1 MRSTL
6 ESIWT
11 WAAIVVLIV
20 LWLPLLAVI
29 RLFDRDPARYRTGR
43 WFRRLG
49 MAMTKVN
56 PAWQTEI
63 TGETI
68 DDARRPYVVVSNHLS
83 NADIPIISCLPWEMK
98 WVAKAALFKVPVSG
112 WMMRLAG
119 DIPVDRKDKKSRA
132 QVLVMAKQYLDD
144 RCSVMFFPEGTRSR
158 DGRLHRF
165 SDGAFRLAI
174 NAQVPILPLVLDG
187 TRETLPK
194 NSWKFGTARVKL
206 KVLPPIPTAGLT
218 ADDTAALREQVR
230 GAIVAQLAAWREAP
244 PEAIDAT
251 LPASKDQD
259 SAKTPAPAGA

>member
-29 RLFDRDPARYRTGR
+29 RVFDRDPARYRTGR

-68 DDARRPYVVVSNHLS
+68 DDPRRPYVVVSNHLS
-83 NADIPIISCLPWEMK
+83 SADIPIISCLPWEMK
-98 WVAKAALFKVPVSG
+98 WVAKAELFKVPVSG

-132 QVLVMAKQYLDD
+132 RVLVTAKQYLQD

-174 NAQVPILPLVLDG
+174 KAQAPVLPLVLDG

-206 KVLPPIPTAGLT
+206 KVLPPVSTAGLT
-218 ADDTAALREQVR
+218 AADTAALREQVR
-230 GAIVAQLAAWREAP
+230 GAIITQLAAWRGVSP
-244 PEAIDAT
+244 DTIDAT
-251 LPASKDQD
+251 IPAGKDQD
-259 SAKTPAPAGA
+259 PAKTPAPAGA